1 MPLAD
6 ADEESDGL
14 EVTLTYSGGLEDG
27 SMHGQGKATF
37 AGDKIYEG
45 QFNYGKRQGHGV
57 LAYPDGRRHEGEWV
71 NDLAHGRGTFF
82 YRSGNRYEGQWHD
95 GKITGQGTLI
105 YAGGDRYEGE
115 WRSGKMHGYGVY
127 TYADGDTYEGEWQ
140 DDRRNGKG
148 KLTFAPSSTLASK
161 GGARAAPMPAA
172 AAGVAPAPESAPAA
186 APAPAAPSPLVAR
199 SFDAQDMYVPALLGP
214 WRLRWPDATGRATE
228 IIDVR
233 DPDGFGEML
242 SFSMLDGV
250 RCVLAP
256 APGGADAPLAVEWA
270 DGTVQ
275 TLETFESPLPPSE
288 GDLAAA
294 AAAAGAVLRWSVRAP
309 EEAAVAAEKEA
320 EVAAKAEEHGE
331 AATAAK
337 GDAQDDAADDAQ
349 DDAQAATGPPHA
361 ERSGRRPTAEATAAA
376 GGRAN
381 RRRGFQAVRASV
393 GLLAAARIRRAA
405 ASGKGLVLVW
415 ERPGA
420 EPGAEGATAASDAA
434 AASAAVPVTAPG
446 VEQYDGQWLQGKMH
460 GFGRYAYPDGAL
472 ELVGAA
478 CMQVLLTAPSPACK
492 CSSRRPHPHASAP
505 HGALTSPQVRL
516 PGRLVLRGR
525 VHRGAHARSRLVYRR
540 SDPIRWRVRR
550 QSQGGTRRAA
560 PALHRRAARG
570 HMGGRP
576 GAWPGHTHLA
586 QRGQVRR
593 RICRRQEA
601 RHRRAALCEW
611 RHVPWPM
618 DR

>member
-37 AGDKIYEG
+37 AGDKFYEG

-161 GGARAAPMPAA
+161 GGVRAAPMPAA

-214 WRLRWPDATGRATE
+214 WRLRWPNATGRATE

-320 EVAAKAEEHGE
+320 EVAAKAEEHDE

-492 CSSRRPHPHASAP
+492 CSSRRPHLLTGTSTRTARPSRASSSRGACTVAARIPTVRSDTMESSSTISRRDAACCSGSPPASGSRP
-505 HGALTSPQVRL
+505 HGWPTRCMAWAHSPRPAGTSTS
-516 PGRLVLRGR
+516 
-525 VHRGAHARSRLVYRR
+525 AHL
-540 SDPIRWRVRR
+540 
-550 QSQGGTRRAA
+550 
-560 PALHRRAARG
+560 
-570 HMGGRP
+570 
-576 GAWPGHTHLA
+576 
-586 QRGQVRR
+586 
-593 RICRRQEA
+593 
-601 RHRRAALCEW
+601 
-611 RHVPWPM
+611 
-618 DR
+618 